1 MTIME
6 VFFITEVNSD
16 VEFVPGSDVL
26 ISQVNEE
33 QNVPEHFIYFFQEQ
47 RQFFYLTRSEKQFIF
62 FIQ

>member
-6 VFFITEVNSD
+6 VFFITKVNSD

-33 QNVPEHFIYFFQEQ
+33 ENIM
-47 RQFFYLTRSEKQFIF
+47 R
-62 FIQ
+62 